1 MSQWIDEFFKNHL
14 EKINEEFLLI
24 NQITNKPM
32 TKLFE
37 IEEQAKYD
45 GTRYYLK
52 IDGSYQK
59 SFATFE
65 EAKAEYEEAITWI
78 PTKTIL
84 LSKEVEL

>member
-1 MSQWIDEFFKNHL
+1 MSQFI
-14 EKINEEFLLI
+14 EEFCNDLANINDNFLNV
-24 NQITNKPM
+24 NQITNKPI

-52 IDGSYQK
+52 IDGSYVK
-59 SFATFE
+59 SFSTFE

-78 PTKTIL
+78 PTKTVL

>member
-1 MSQWIDEFFKNHL
+1 MKDTPIYFTRCGSFKIQ
-14 EKINEEFLLI
+14 ELL
-24 NQITNKPM
+24 NTTKNKPM

-52 IDGSYQK
+52 IDGSYVK
-59 SFATFE
+59 SFSTFE

-84 LSKEVEL
+84 LSKEVEI

>member
-1 MSQWIDEFFKNHL
+1 
-14 EKINEEFLLI
+14 
-24 NQITNKPM
+24 M

-37 IEEQAKYD
+37 LEEQAKYD

-52 IDGSYQK
+52 IDGTYIK
-59 SFATFE
+59 SFMTFE
-65 EAKAEYEEAITWI
+65 EAKAEYDQAISWV

>member
-1 MSQWIDEFFKNHL
+1 MI
-14 EKINEEFLLI
+14 
-24 NQITNKPM
+24 
-32 TKLFE
+32 KLFE

>member
-1 MSQWIDEFFKNHL
+1 MKDTPIYFTRCGSFTIQE
-14 EKINEEFLLI
+14 LL
-24 NQITNKPM
+24 NQKTNKPM

-52 IDGSYQK
+52 IDGSYVK
-59 SFATFE
+59 SFSTFE

>member
-1 MSQWIDEFFKNHL
+1 MSQFI
-14 EKINEEFLLI
+14 EEFCNDLANINDNFLNV

-37 IEEQAKYD
+37 IEEQVKYD

-52 IDGSYQK
+52 IDGSYVK
-59 SFATFE
+59 SFSTFE
-65 EAKAEYEEAITWI
+65 EAKAEYEEAITWV

>member
-1 MSQWIDEFFKNHL
+1 MSQFI
-14 EKINEEFLLI
+14 EEFCNDLANINNNFLNV
-24 NQITNKPM
+24 NQITNKSM

-52 IDGSYQK
+52 IDGSYVK
-59 SFATFE
+59 SFSTFE

>member
-1 MSQWIDEFFKNHL
+1 MKDTPIFFSRCGSFTIK
-14 EKINEEFLLI
+14 EFL
-24 NQITNKPM
+24 NQTKNKPM

-37 IEEQAKYD
+37 IEEQVKYD

-52 IDGSYQK
+52 IDGSYVK
-59 SFATFE
+59 SFSTFE

-78 PTKTIL
+78 PTKTVL

>member
-1 MSQWIDEFFKNHL
+1 MSQFI
-14 EKINEEFLLI
+14 EEFCNDLANI
-24 NQITNKPM
+24 NDNFLNVNQKTNKPM

-52 IDGSYQK
+52 IDGSYVK
-59 SFATFE
+59 SFSTFE

>member
-1 MSQWIDEFFKNHL
+1 MSQWIDEFFKDHL
-14 EKINEEFLLI
+14 EKINEQFLLI

-52 IDGSYQK
+52 IDGSYVK
-59 SFATFE
+59 SFSTFE

>member
-1 MSQWIDEFFKNHL
+1 MSQFINQFFSDL
-14 EKINEEFLLI
+14 EKINENFL
-24 NQITNKPM
+24 NVKQITNKPM

-52 IDGSYQK
+52 IDGSYIK
-59 SFATFE
+59 SFSTFE
-65 EAKAEYEEAITWI
+65 EAKAEYEEAITWT

>member
-1 MSQWIDEFFKNHL
+1 MSQFIDDFCNDL
-14 EKINEEFLLI
+14 ANINENFL
-24 NQITNKPM
+24 NVKQITNKPM

-52 IDGSYQK
+52 IDGSYVK
-59 SFATFE
+59 SFSTFE

>member
-1 MSQWIDEFFKNHL
+1 MSQFIEEFCNDL
-14 EKINEEFLLI
+14 VNINENFL
-24 NQITNKPM
+24 NVKQITNKPM

-52 IDGSYQK
+52 IDGSYIK
-59 SFATFE
+59 SFSTFE
-65 EAKAEYEEAITWI
+65 EAKAEYEEAITWT

>member
-1 MSQWIDEFFKNHL
+1 MKDTPIFFTRCGNFTIK
-14 EKINEEFLLI
+14 EFL
-24 NQITNKPM
+24 NQTKNKPM

-59 SFATFE
+59 SFDTFE

-78 PTKTIL
+78 PTKTVL

>member
-1 MSQWIDEFFKNHL
+1 MSQFI
-14 EKINEEFLLI
+14 EEFCNDLANINDNFLNV

-37 IEEQAKYD
+37 IEEQVKYD

-59 SFATFE
+59 SFDTFA
-65 EAKAEYEEAITWI
+65 EAKAEYEEAIKWV
-78 PTKTIL
+78 PTKSIL

>member
-1 MSQWIDEFFKNHL
+1 MSQFI
-14 EKINEEFLLI
+14 EEFCNDLANI
-24 NQITNKPM
+24 NDNFLNVKQITNKPM

-52 IDGSYQK
+52 IDGSYVK
-59 SFATFE
+59 SFSTFE

-78 PTKTIL
+78 PTKTVL

>member
-1 MSQWIDEFFKNHL
+1 MKDTPIFFTRCGNFT
-14 EKINEEFLLI
+14 IQEFL
-24 NQITNKPM
+24 NQTKNKPM

-52 IDGSYQK
+52 IDGSYVK
-59 SFATFE
+59 SFSTFE
-65 EAKAEYEEAITWI
+65 EAKAEYEEAITWT
-78 PTKTIL
+78 PTKTVL

>member
-1 MSQWIDEFFKNHL
+1 MSQWIDEFFKRQ
-14 EKINEEFLLI
+14 EKIHDNFFSHM

-52 IDGSYQK
+52 IDGSYVK
-59 SFATFE
+59 SFSTFE

>member
-1 MSQWIDEFFKNHL
+1 MSQWIDEFFKRQ
-14 EKINEEFLLI
+14 EKIHDNFMNPL
-24 NQITNKPM
+24 NQKTNKPM

-52 IDGSYQK
+52 IDGSYVK
-59 SFATFE
+59 SFSTFE

-84 LSKEVEL
+84 LSKEVEI

>member
-1 MSQWIDEFFKNHL
+1 MSQFI
-14 EKINEEFLLI
+14 EEFCNDLANINDNFLNV
-24 NQITNKPM
+24 NQITNKSM

-65 EAKAEYEEAITWI
+65 EAKAEYEEAITWV

>member
-1 MSQWIDEFFKNHL
+1 MSQFI
-14 EKINEEFLLI
+14 EEFCNDLANI
-24 NQITNKPM
+24 NDNFLNVKQITNKPM

-52 IDGSYQK
+52 IDGSYVK
-59 SFATFE
+59 SFSTFE

>member
-1 MSQWIDEFFKNHL
+1 MSQFI
-14 EKINEEFLLI
+14 EEFCNDLANI
-24 NQITNKPM
+24 NDNFLKQITNKPM

>member
-1 MSQWIDEFFKNHL
+1 MSQFINQFFSDL
-14 EKINEEFLLI
+14 EKINENFL
-24 NQITNKPM
+24 NVKQITNKPM

-52 IDGSYQK
+52 IDGSYIK

-65 EAKAEYEEAITWI
+65 EAKAEYEEAITWT